1 MHVGDARPVR
11 PLEKPRIY
19 ACILNGADAR
29 TVRPYMPLAR
39 KSSCHSPNPKV
50 QYSKFKVQ
58 SQQILKFNVQ
68 NSKFKVQAPHIA
80 VMAILPHNISRMV
93 FQSAWGHA
101 PNYFVFLSHRPCNW
115 KILAIFVKYS
125 SCERSHEP

>member
-1 MHVGDARPVR
+1 
-11 PLEKPRIY
+11 
-19 ACILNGADAR
+19 LNGTDAR

-39 KSSCHSPNPKV
+39 KSSCHSANPKV
-50 QYSKFKVQ
+50 QYSMFNVQ

-68 NSKFKVQAPHIA
+68 NSKFKVQALHIA
-80 VMAILPHNISRMV
+80 VMAILLRNMSRMV
-93 FQSAWGHA
+93 LQSAWGYA

-115 KILAIFVKYS
+115 KILAIFVKHS

>member
-1 MHVGDARPVR
+1 MPF
-11 PLEKPRIY
+11 
-19 ACILNGADAR
+19 ACKLS
-29 TVRPYMPLAR
+29 YHLA
-39 KSSCHSPNPKV
+39 NLKV
-50 QYSKFKVQ
+50 QSSMFKVQ

-68 NSKFKVQAPHIA
+68 NSKFKVQALHIA
-80 VMAILPHNISRMV
+80 VMAILLRNMSRMV
-93 FQSAWGHA
+93 LQSEWGYA